1 MNKIIAVTYEFPY
14 VLAPTFLHFF
24 VTAVCMELVTRRG
37 CFSSSVLYMPMRD
50 NVLTAA
56 AGVASIA
63 FMNLSLQA
71 NSVGFYQITKLWGVP
86 VIVLYEYFSAGTV
99 YSTKIYCSLV
109 FLLFGV
115 GLATVNDIELNATGF
130 TLAVIA
136 VLTTTQFHLWQGSK
150 QKQYGLS
157 PIQCTHSIAL
167 PQRRSGVSLPK
178 SGMDVILIGVSCVLA
193 MGVNITNFGL
203 IAKTSV
209 LTFQVVGHA
218 KTSELDNITVCGCC
232 GKRRSG
238 VSLPKSGMDVILI
251 GVSCVLAMGV
261 NITNFGLIAKTSV
274 LTFQVVGHAKTC
286 LILSSGFLFFPHLD
300 APQEQVLENILG
312 LSIAVAGMIL
322 YGHLRDVRACN
333 RAGEAKLDC
342 IDRIFMALGL
352 TKGRRA
358 SNGTNLSIM
367 ESQDSP
373 PAACST
379 SWLE

>member
-1 MNKIIAVTYEFPY
+1 M
-14 VLAPTFLHFF
+14 
-24 VTAVCMELVTRRG
+24 
-37 CFSSSVLYMPMRD
+37 
-50 NVLTAA
+50 
-56 AGVASIA
+56 SI
-63 FMNLSLQA
+63 Q
-71 NSVGFYQITKLWGVP
+71 
-86 VIVLYEYFSAGTV
+86 
-99 YSTKIYCSLV
+99 
-109 FLLFGV
+109 
-115 GLATVNDIELNATGF
+115 
-130 TLAVIA
+130 
-136 VLTTTQFHLWQGSK
+136 
-150 QKQYGLS
+150 
-157 PIQCTHSIAL
+157 
-167 PQRRSGVSLPK
+167 
-178 SGMDVILIGVSCVLA
+178 
-193 MGVNITNFGL
+193 
-203 IAKTSV
+203 
-209 LTFQVVGHA
+209 
-218 KTSELDNITVCGCC
+218 
-232 GKRRSG
+232 
-238 VSLPKSGMDVILI
+238 
-251 GVSCVLAMGV
+251 VSCVLAMGV

>member
-167 PQRRSGVSLPK
+167 PQSLITLLFVAAVER
-178 SGMDVILIGVSCVLA
+178 DVLEYR
-193 MGVNITNFGL
+193 F
-203 IAKTSV
+203 
-209 LTFQVVGHA
+209 H
-218 KTSELDNITVCGCC
+218 
-232 GKRRSG
+232 
-238 VSLPKSGMDVILI
+238 KSGMDVILI

-379 SWLE
+379 SW